1 MPNEIFTDP
10 ETPAD
15 EWADIRMTNPDE
27 GEWDVDFVVA
37 GGEVGYVD
45 LRIRPELL
53 PSFISCLIDDVDDDR
68 ADAILADVA
77 DRTNIDLGD
86 EIGEQ

>member
-10 ETPAD
+10 ETPAE
-15 EWADIRMTNPDE
+15 EWADIRMTDPE
-27 GEWDVDFVVA
+27 AEEWDVDFVVA

-53 PSFISCLIDDVDDDR
+53 TSFIGCLIDDVDDDQ
-68 ADAILADVA
+68 AGAILADVA
-77 DRTNIDLGD
+77 ERKNVTVPHGAGD
-86 EIGEQ
+86 E